1 MRKKT
6 SPVIIKDDD
15 NTRNIIVQVN
25 LKKNTTTVF
34 SGFSTW
40 ENLALLLEAL
50 AVTAEQCI
58 HEGIARKKVYDAIK
72 EYIMQVL
79 PSYKIKDRL

>member
-1 MRKKT
+1 MRKKIY
-6 SPVIIKDDD
+6 PIIIKDDEHM
-15 NTRNIIVQVN
+15 RNIMVQVN

-34 SGFSTW
+34 SGFSAW

-58 HEGIARKKVYDAIK
+58 HEGIDKKKVYDAIK

>member
-1 MRKKT
+1 MKKK
-6 SPVIIKDDD
+6 SPIILKDDRY
-15 NTRNIIVQVN
+15 TRNIMVQVN

-34 SGFSTW
+34 SGFSAW
-40 ENLALLLEAL
+40 ENLVLLLEAL

-72 EYIMQVL
+72 NYIMQVL
-79 PSYKIKDRL
+79 PSYKIKNIT